1 MSTTLVIGSDESVLE
16 GIAQVLA
23 AAGHRSH
30 VVRSVAEAVAVLSEI
45 RPLVALVE
53 RDMAALPEFQ
63 GIRLP
68 QGAALLLY
76 RNHEQATPA
85 LPTAIQRMTIADL
98 VLPWERQRLVT
109 IVQRLTERAVA
120 SGRTRRDTPPE
131 SRDAF

>member
-23 AAGHRSH
+23 AAGHRAH
-30 VVRSVAEAVAVLSEI
+30 VVRSVAEAVAVMTEI
-45 RPLVALVE
+45 RPYVALVE
-53 RDMAALPEFQ
+53 RDLAASPEFQ
-63 GIRLP
+63 SFRLP

-76 RNHEQATPA
+76 RNDEQPTPA
-85 LPTAIQRMTIADL
+85 LPTAVQRLTIADL